1 MRSPRTSRRS
11 PESFSVP
18 APLYGAITRLEE
30 RGLIEPLPSA
40 DRRRPYRITAAG
52 ASALADAVADMRRIA
67 EVGAVRLGQVSAC
80 ARDCCNGGRRTGSA
94 PALVSAGLAGPLRRG
109 VRHLHAGQLW
119 IRKAAAR
126 SAPVDCGRW
135 DSRTG
140 PTCAG
145 LTGDSVPASD
155 RIRAGVLM
163 VLVSWT
169 AMVIA
174 GSSFAKMSEHFD
186 TALQND
192 ADTHHLPDL
201 AYTFIQTVAGVA
213 GLIVIAAAGLVL
225 PTFLRYLRSG
235 GWPSIRAHAL
245 RATGCTLL
253 TAGITAPLLV
263 WAHHLTA
270 HQRNGGSAAY
280 TALFLVWAALVVV
293 TLVLWTVLAVVAA
306 RKVTFAPSLLAV
318 EAGMAVAV
326 ALAIVGIVT
335 ATSLWWALI
344 AERAP
349 TFLSGNPALPVN
361 ARLVATVALMAL
373 AAATAT
379 AGAVRIAQVSTG
391 VAPQLNGPSFVPRAQ
406 VRRHRVIPRPS
417 PVCSV
422 LLAHDSRAGTSAY
435 ARLIGPLDRSPRHP
449 SARMGAEY
457 RPHGRRSGRP
467 SPDGT
472 V

>member
-1 MRSPRTSRRS
+1 M
-11 PESFSVP
+11 
-18 APLYGAITRLEE
+18 
-30 RGLIEPLPSA
+30 
-40 DRRRPYRITAAG
+40 
-52 ASALADAVADMRRIA
+52 
-67 EVGAVRLGQVSAC
+67 
-80 ARDCCNGGRRTGSA
+80 
-94 PALVSAGLAGPLRRG
+94 
-109 VRHLHAGQLW
+109 
-119 IRKAAAR
+119 AAAEL
-126 SAPVDCGRW
+126 GRLLRW
-135 DSRTG
+135 YPPAWRDRYGDEFVIYMEDSFGSERPPLAARLSIMAG
-140 PTCAG
+140 GIRERARRAG
-145 LTGDSVPASD
+145 LTGDSVPPTD

-186 TALQND
+186 TALQNGTD
-192 ADTHHLPDL
+192 AHHLPDL

-213 GLIVIAAAGLVL
+213 GLIVTAAAGLAL

-280 TALFLVWAALVVV
+280 TALFLAWAALVVV
-293 TLVLWTVLAVVAA
+293 TLLLWTVLAVVAA
-306 RKVTFAPSLLAV
+306 GKVTFARSLLAAQ
-318 EAGMAVAV
+318 AGMAVAV

-361 ARLVATVALMAL
+361 AQLIATVALMAL
-373 AAATAT
+373 AAAAAT
-379 AGAVRIAQVSTG
+379 AGAVRIARSL
-391 VAPQLNGPSFVPRAQ
+391 PEW
-406 VRRHRVIPRPS
+406 RRN
-417 PVCSV
+417 
-422 LLAHDSRAGTSAY
+422 
-435 ARLIGPLDRSPRHP
+435 
-449 SARMGAEY
+449 
-457 RPHGRRSGRP
+457 
-467 SPDGT
+467 
-472 V
+472 